1 MWNNRDILGKIS
13 IMNESNTTQKIIEQ
27 SQEIIQKLDINF
39 FPQVQSW
46 LNSLY
51 LSKYGNFVNTLY
63 FDIPLGN
70 ILAAFFSFFFF
81 LLLRKLFA
89 TIVIRFLQP
98 LTTISRNNYDERI
111 LLALKGPLTF
121 VFIIIGTRLFF
132 ALLFW
137 ETDFIN
143 NIISSMI
150 AYNLFWALYEL
161 INALR
166 GIVYHFTSRINPELS
181 YEVGNF
187 ILAIL
192 KGIVLIIGLAS
203 VLQVWGINVGGLVA
217 GLGIGGLAFALAA
230 KDTAANIFGSVAL
243 LLDKSIR
250 IGEWIKIGDV
260 EGTVEDIG
268 MRTTKIRS
276 FGKSLITL
284 PNQMIAN
291 SPIENFSRR
300 GVRRIKMTIGVTYN
314 TTSEQMAQIL
324 CDIKEML
331 KTHPSIAQKETMLVN
346 FTSFDDSSLAIF
358 IYTFSNTAN
367 WAGYMNIREDINLKI
382 MKIIEENHSSFAFPS
397 QSLYVESLPQLNTS
411 TNN

>member
-1 MWNNRDILGKIS
+1 MSENNS
-13 IMNESNTTQKIIEQ
+13 TQTQEIIEQ
-27 SQEIIQKLDINF
+27 SQEIIEKLDINF
-39 FPQVQSW
+39 FPQVQQL
-46 LNSLY
+46 LNDLY
-51 LSKYGNFVNTLY
+51 LKPYGDFFTQQF

-81 LLLRKLFA
+81 LFLRKLFA
-89 TIVIRFLQP
+89 ALVIKVLQP
-98 LTTISRNNYDERI
+98 LTKRTQNNYDERI

-121 VFIIIGTRLFF
+121 VFIIIGVRLFF

-137 ETDFIN
+137 ETEMIN

-150 AYNLFWALYEL
+150 AYNMFWVLYEL

-187 ILAIL
+187 ILAIF

-203 VLQVWGINVGGLVA
+203 ILQVWGINVGGLIA

-230 KDTAANIFGSVAL
+230 KDTAANLFGSVAL
-243 LLDKSIR
+243 LLDKSIK
-250 IGEWIKIGDV
+250 IGEWIKIDGV
-260 EGTVEDIG
+260 EGVVEDIG

-284 PNQMIAN
+284 PNQVIAN

-300 GVRRIKMTIGVTYN
+300 GIRRIKMTIGVTYA
-314 TTSEQMAQIL
+314 TSSEQMESIL
-324 CDIKEML
+324 TDIRTML
-331 KTHPSIAQKETMLVN
+331 KTHENIAQKETLLVN
-346 FTSFDDSSLAIF
+346 FTSFDDSSLGIF
-358 IYTFSNTAN
+358 IYTFTNTAN
-367 WAGYMNIREDINLKI
+367 WDRYMNIKEDINLKI
-382 MKIIEENHSSFAFPS
+382 MKIIEENNSDFAFPS
-397 QSLYVESLPQLNTS
+397 QSIYVENMPKS
-411 TNN
+411 

>member
-1 MWNNRDILGKIS
+1 
-13 IMNESNTTQKIIEQ
+13 MNENNTTQTQEIIEQ

-46 LNSLY
+46 LNQLY
-51 LSKYGNFVNTLY
+51 LSKYGDFFDTLY

-70 ILAAFFSFFFF
+70 IITAFFSFFFF

-89 TIVIRFLQP
+89 TLVIKFIQP
-98 LTTISRNNYDERI
+98 LTTMTKNSYDERI

-121 VFIIIGTRLFF
+121 VFIIIGVRLFF

-137 ETDFIN
+137 ETPFIN

-150 AYNLFWALYEL
+150 AFNLFWAMYEL

-187 ILAIL
+187 ILTIF

-203 VLQVWGINVGGLVA
+203 ILDVWGINVGGLIA

-230 KDTAANIFGSVAL
+230 KDTAANLFGSIAL

-250 IGEWIKIGDV
+250 IGEWIKIGEV

-284 PNQMIAN
+284 PNQLIAN

-300 GVRRIKMTIGVTYN
+300 GVRRIKMTLGVTYATN
-314 TTSEQMAQIL
+314 SQQMQQIVI
-324 CDIKEML
+324 DIKEML
-331 KTHPSIAQKETMLVN
+331 KAHPSIAQKETMLVN
-346 FTSFDDSSLAIF
+346 FTTFGDSSLNIF
-358 IYTFSNTAN
+358 IYTFANTAN
-367 WAGYMNIREDINLKI
+367 WAGYMNIKEDINLKI
-382 MKIIEENHSSFAFPS
+382 MKIIEDNKSDFAFPS
-397 QSLYVESLPQLNTS
+397 QSLYVESLPQPNTS